1 MSAGSHTS
9 SEDMSVASS
18 VLQKRSLA
26 TGEKLYFPGEPIR
39 NYTSPSYKTVGPFPD
54 YKNGESLRDQG
65 DRFKY
70 YSQPKS
76 IGPVRPA
83 SLSPNFDAAAASG
96 VSLLG
101 AASLAAP
108 AVLPFAA
115 AAGVGYGAYKLGQS
129 LSLW

>member
-1 MSAGSHTS
+1 MGAGSHKAQ
-9 SEDMSVASS
+9 DMSQAVS
-18 VLQKRSLA
+18 VLQKRSLI
-26 TGEKLYFPGEPIR
+26 TGERLYSPGEPIR
-39 NYTSPSYKTVGPFPD
+39 NYVSPTYKVTGPFPGH
-54 YKNGESLRDQG
+54 KNGETFGDKG
-65 DRFKY
+65 DRYKY
-70 YSQPKS
+70 YTKPSA
-76 IGPVRPA
+76 IGPEKPR
-83 SLSPNFDAAAASG
+83 SLNLDSAAASG